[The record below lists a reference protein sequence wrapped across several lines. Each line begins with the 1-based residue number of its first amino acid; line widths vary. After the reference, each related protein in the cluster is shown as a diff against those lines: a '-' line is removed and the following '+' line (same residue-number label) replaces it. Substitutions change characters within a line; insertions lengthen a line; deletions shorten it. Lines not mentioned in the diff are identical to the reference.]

1 MVGDDSLKKVCF
13 IASSGGHYEQL
24 MMLKDLMNK
33 YDSFIVTE
41 KTEYSSS
48 IQGRKT
54 YLIKQVNRKE
64 ILFIYN
70 MVVNFFK
77 SLGIFLKERPDVVI
91 STGALSVIPM
101 CIIAKVFRRKIIF
114 IESFAKVT
122 SPTMTGKFIY
132 KFADQFYIQW
142 EELRSVY
149 KNAIYKGGIY

>member
-1 MVGDDSLKKVCF
+1 M
-13 IASSGGHYEQL
+13 I
-24 MMLKDLMNK
+24 
-33 YDSFIVTE
+33 I
-41 KTEYSSS
+41 
-48 IQGRKT
+48 
-54 YLIKQVNRKE
+54 YLIGMPGAGKSELGKKLSQVLNYQFIDMDEYIEKKACMFIDE
-64 ILFIYN
+64 IF
-70 MVVNFFK
+70 NFYGEEYFRA
-77 SLGIFLKERPDVVI
+77 LETNTLKELSNLDNVVI

>member
-1 MVGDDSLKKVCF
+1 
-13 IASSGGHYEQL
+13 

-77 SLGIFLKERPDVVI
+77 ALWIFLKERPDVVI

-101 CIIAKVFRRKIIF
+101 CIIAKAV
-114 IESFAKVT
+114 SYT
-122 SPTMTGKFIY
+122 HL
-132 KFADQFYIQW
+132 D
-142 EELRSVY
+142 VY
-149 KNAIYKGGIY
+149 KRQGKRSSKIL